1 MTITVSFRPKNMYAT
16 ILSQGL
22 AFQSYLQLLNKR
34 LCLDIEVANKNYE
47 KKLDRNYFVAQKA
60 SNF

>member
-1 MTITVSFRPKNMYAT
+1 MYAT

-22 AFQSYLQLLNKR
+22 AFQSHLQLLNKR